1 MMGLFQ
7 YLWQYGPAVGPLKS
21 QNKHLSFS
29 AASSHKPSIFPDTA
43 SVFAE
48 TAGCGSVRNG
58 CREGLHNVQAKPLKG
73 ERISDRGNK

>member
-1 MMGLFQ
+1 M
-7 YLWQYGPAVGPLKS
+7 GPAVGSLMS
-21 QNKHLSFS
+21 QYKHLSFS
-29 AASSHKPSIFPDTA
+29 GISSQFELTHKPGIFPDTA

-58 CREGLHNVQAKPLKG
+58 CRGGLHNVQAKPLDEPPEG